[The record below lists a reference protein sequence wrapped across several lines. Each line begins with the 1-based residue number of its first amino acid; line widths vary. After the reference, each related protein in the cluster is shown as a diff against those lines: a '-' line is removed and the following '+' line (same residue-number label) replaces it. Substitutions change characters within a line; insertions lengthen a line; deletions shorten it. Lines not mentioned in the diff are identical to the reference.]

1 MQATVRPHEKGEE
14 RRRNVV
20 GTEKAEETPKGREE
34 GETEITHVDGS
45 DNSLLPLPLAVN
57 HSWWKNQAMNG
68 INSVPRRD
76 SEEKFRRSG
85 ANDHDEPL
93 SPMTSVWPNP
103 LFRLSDYQWAFKS
116 ILSFW
121 LKVGSCFEVSAVV
134 IKT

>member
-1 MQATVRPHEKGEE
+1 MQATIRRHEK
-14 RRRNVV
+14 
-20 GTEKAEETPKGREE
+20 KAEETPKGRKE

-68 INSVPRRD
+68 INSVPWRD

-103 LFRLSDYQWAFKS
+103 LFRLSEVTTSGHSKAFS
-116 ILSFW
+116 PF
-121 LKVGSCFEVSAVV
+121 G
-134 IKT
+134 